1 MKSRDKILKLNL
13 DDGRSAAVRLDKIV
27 AIERDGREVY
37 ISLNGDPE
45 ADFVE
50 LYGSEREAARR
61 YEAILRL
68 LAEVLA

>member
-1 MKSRDKILKLNL
+1 MKGKDKLLKLNL
-13 DDGRSAAVRLDKIV
+13 GDGHIAAVRLDKIV
-27 AIERDGREVY
+27 SIERDGCEVY
-37 ISLNGDPE
+37 ISMNGSPE

-50 LYGSEREAARR
+50 VHENEREAARR

>member
-1 MKSRDKILKLNL
+1 MKGKEKILKLAL

-27 AIERDGREVY
+27 AIERDGKEVY
-37 ISLNGDPE
+37 ISLNGVPAD
-45 ADFVE
+45 DFVE
-50 LYGSEREAARR
+50 LHESEEKASRR